1 MSSIVQNYSKKEEIF
16 NAVTHGLGIALSVA
30 GLATLVTMAAIHG
43 DAWKIIVSIIYG
55 LSMITLYSA
64 STLYHSFKNPIIRKR
79 LNMFD
84 HISIYYL
91 IAGTY
96 TPFVL
101 VNIRGAW
108 GWTIFGIVWGCAIA
122 GTILKLIYGDRFRKI
137 STILY
142 LCMGWMIVIAA
153 KPLVV
158 NTDLG
163 GLILLAAGGLLY
175 SSGVVFYKWKTL
187 PFNHGI
193 WHLFVLGGTVCHFFA
208 VLFFVVL

>member
-1 MSSIVQNYSKKEEIF
+1 MTSVAQTYSKKEENF

-43 DAWKIIVSIIYG
+43 DAWKIIVSIVYG

-122 GTILKLIYGDRFRKI
+122 GTVLKLIYGDRFRKV

-142 LCMGWMIVIAA
+142 LCMGWMIVVAA

-163 GLILLAAGGLLY
+163 GLILLATGGLLY